1 MDRERRKGIIPIP
14 DNLNELLNKPQRQA
28 LSGIEY
34 TGWELRFLRRP
45 LFQDPV
51 LVVQNLNDGEIGAL
65 DKGGSV
71 KVLPCIKVREQESR
85 KRIAPSTDPLV
96 WTK

>member
-1 MDRERRKGIIPIP
+1 VDRERRKGMIPVP
-14 DNLNELLNKPQRQA
+14 DNLNEMLNKPQRQA

-51 LVVQNLNDGEIGAL
+51 LVVQNLNDGKIGVL

-71 KVLPCIKVREQESR
+71 KVLAGIKVRKQGSR
-85 KRIAPSTDPLV
+85 KRITPSTDPLV
-96 WTK
+96 WTN

>member
-1 MDRERRKGIIPIP
+1 MDRERRKGMIPIP
-14 DNLNELLNKPQRQA
+14 DDLNERLNKPQRQA

-34 TGWELRFLRRP
+34 TGWALRFLRRP

-51 LVVQNLNDGEIGAL
+51 LVVQNLNDGKIGVL

-71 KVLPCIKVREQESR
+71 KVLAGIKVREQEGR
-85 KRIAPSTDPLV
+85 KRVASSSDPLV
-96 WTK
+96 WTN